1 MLHCSAEPSARPFKD
16 NKHMDL
22 LQLSQWRYATKKMDP
37 ARSVPAEVVARICET
52 ARLAPSSSGLQPY
65 EILLI
70 SDPEL
75 RRRIRAAANDQSQV
89 TDGSHLLVFAA
100 WDTYTPERINQMFDQ
115 TNADRG
121 VTIPGW
127 EDYRQRLLAS
137 YPQRS
142 AEVNFEHAARQA
154 YIGLGFALLA
164 AANEGVDSTPMEGFD
179 PAAVDEILGLR
190 AKGLRSVLLLPLGYR
205 DAEGDWLVKLNKSR
219 RPMREFV
226 TEIA

>member
-1 MLHCSAEPSARPFKD
+1 MQRVTARLPGFLED
-16 NKHMDL
+16 NNNMDL
-22 LQLSQWRYATKKMDP
+22 LQLCKWRYATKKMDS
-37 ARSVPAEVVARICET
+37 ARTVPADVVARICET

-70 SDPEL
+70 GDAEL
-75 RRRIRAAANDQSQV
+75 RRRIRAAANDQSQI
-89 TDGSHLLVFAA
+89 TDGTQLLVFAA
-100 WDTYTPERINQMFDQ
+100 WDHYTPERINQVFDQ

-127 EDYRQRLLAS
+127 EDYRQRLLAT

-205 DAEGDWLVKLNKSR
+205 DEANDWLLKLNKSR
-219 RPMREFV
+219 RPMADFV
-226 TEIA
+226 TELA